1 MLNINR
7 DIHSISDFK
16 RKTPSFVKQLKK
28 TGKPVILTMNGRAS
42 VVIQDAES
50 YQDMLDTLERVKD
63 IEAVRVGLADVERG
77 NTLSLDDFDK
87 KMRRKHRSLKR
98 K

>member
-1 MLNINR
+1 MLNITR

-16 RKTPSFVKQLKK
+16 RKTPDFIKQLKK
-28 TGKPVILTMNGRAS
+28 TGKPVVLTMNGRAR

-50 YQDMLDTLERVKD
+50 YQKMLDVLERVND
-63 IEAVRVGLADVERG
+63 IEAVREGLSDVHNG
-77 NTLSLDDFDK
+77 NMTSIDDFDK
-87 KMRRKHRSLKR
+87 EMKRRHRVLKA

>member
-1 MLNINR
+1 MLNITR

-16 RKTPSFVKQLKK
+16 RKTPDFIKQLKK
-28 TGKPVILTMNGRAS
+28 TGKPVVLTMNGRAR

-50 YQDMLDTLERVKD
+50 YQKMLDVLERVND
-63 IEAVRVGLADVERG
+63 IEAVREALSDVHNG
-77 NTLSLDDFDK
+77 NMTSIDDFDK
-87 KMRRKHRSLKR
+87 EMKRRHRVLKA